1 MSKEF
6 SRMQKLAGV
15 QLNENNDRVIGLLQ
29 QTLTVARE
37 DLKKSEQA
45 GAPTEDLKKI
55 RKGIKRIVDLIK
67 ELTEEDSKIT

>member
-15 QLNENNDRVIGLLQ
+15 QLNENNDRVIKLLQ

-55 RKGIKRIVDLIK
+55 RKDIKRIVDLIK